1 MNSKVTSNSDCL
13 GCIHDLELYYQNLK
27 AKIAQKEKHLA
38 RQGTSLNENSKQNF
52 GKKQLVPIS
61 QDRQEGSEA
70 TIVQLRLDAV
80 HDLLLKIRH
89 LHPTK
94 TNDNQTY
101 SSPNRGFQSSK
112 ILPEQYLDFL
122 NYVPNLPINFPDY
135 DKIQEI
141 SSSRDGISGDE
152 EEYGRGATGRSSL
165 NLTLTNR
172 TADSKSMNSIT
183 SLINNFLEFIKT
195 RCEIVYVEY
204 DEYHKLLQDLV
215 HLGQKDSRLKSK
227 LDQIFL
233 KGKEDLCGQLFD
245 GEEVLKAFRGVVL
258 KGVSDLSNLVDRR
271 INERRK
277 ILLFRRKEIEQL
289 HEEYS
294 RLH

>member
-1 MNSKVTSNSDCL
+1 
-13 GCIHDLELYYQNLK
+13 
-27 AKIAQKEKHLA
+27 
-38 RQGTSLNENSKQNF
+38 
-52 GKKQLVPIS
+52 
-61 QDRQEGSEA
+61 
-70 TIVQLRLDAV
+70 
-80 HDLLLKIRH
+80 
-89 LHPTK
+89 
-94 TNDNQTY
+94 
-101 SSPNRGFQSSK
+101 
-112 ILPEQYLDFL
+112 L

-152 EEYGRGATGRSSL
+152 DEYGRGATGRSSV
-165 NLTLTNR
+165 NLASTSR

-233 KGKEDLCGQLFD
+233 KGKEDLCG
-245 GEEVLKAFRGVVL
+245 
-258 KGVSDLSNLVDRR
+258 
-271 INERRK
+271 
-277 ILLFRRKEIEQL
+277 
-289 HEEYS
+289 
-294 RLH
+294 